1 MHFLALLTSDD
12 RRRDELLS
20 TREAKA
26 LMSILVSGR
35 GGIWKLGNDNQ
46 NESGAGD
53 E

>member
-12 RRRDELLS
+12 RRCDELLS
-20 TREAKA
+20 TSEAKA

-35 GGIWKLGNDNQ
+35 IGIWKLGNDNQ

>member
-20 TREAKA
+20 TKEAKA
-26 LMSILVSGR
+26 LTSILVSGR
-35 GGIWKLGNDNQ
+35 VGIWKLGNDDQ
-46 NESGAGD
+46 NEAGAGD